1 MSNIDATQ
9 NELAQLRAKV
19 AQLEKQLGERQQLP
33 ATKLPTLARDPEFVI
48 DMSRFAEG
56 VLSEKQVRKKYHL
69 LEEAD
74 WERLATD
81 EPLIEAIELERTRRI
96 RSGATKRELAQ
107 NHIVAAPKIL
117 NDLMTDPKQ
126 SAKHRIDAVAR
137 LDSLTGDTPHAETE
151 MDRVVVTITLS
162 SDEKFRFEGNARPDS
177 DPNSSKLTNSS
188 PNIIDVTPVDDPPP
202 VKRGRGRPP
211 GSRNKPKN
219 NPTTH
224 QHYPGSPH
232 EHLRP
237 TR

>member
-137 LDSLTGDTPHAETE
+137 LDALTGDTTHAETE
-151 MDRVVVTITLS
+151 MDRVIVSINLGADTKL
-162 SDEKFRFEGNARPDS
+162 RFEGSVRP
-177 DPNSSKLTNSS
+177 DPNSSKVINGS
-188 PNIIDVTPVDDPPP
+188 PDPVDDKIIDVTPVDEPPP
-202 VKRGRGRPP
+202 KRGPGRPP
-211 GSRNKPKN
+211 GSKNKPK
-219 NPTTH
+219 TTDRDDAPPL
-224 QHYPGSPH
+224 PGS
-232 EHLRP
+232 
-237 TR
+237 T